1 MAGKLTAFVTET
13 DPWDAK
19 VDIASKYGNGWMR
32 LNRSGN
38 YKDTINVLPEEVKL
52 SELAKS
58 DIKNIKLEILND
70 YFGRTLITPQGNL
83 ARIIIKTHK
92 DPIWLNRKV
101 KPKFLYSIDA
111 ATGREVKDTENFK
124 PGTGFVFADDPETK
138 VRASFVEET
147 VGEGSEKVTYHGF
160 NRARYKNVKKQL
172 YPAWTCT
179 EEPGVATM
187 AFVGR
192 KGNDKVY
199 SDIVFYRVNRRQS
212 KINFVQLDGNN
223 GAISK
228 TYYSLDIIEDNTFDI
243 GGKQY
248 IAIYQPEM
256 AMIRS
261 GDGELVPLKVS
272 ATPAG
277 DYVPAPNDSLSELMY
292 NDIVTQHSLATRANI
307 NEYTPIGGELPG
319 VITTSTNFWWFDR
332 TDRISK
338 SVVDVPISK
347 VDYTPSKLG
356 LKTAQEW
363 NELDEANRL
372 YDDTPI
378 WLAEFV
384 IPMSDEL
391 AGLELNDD
399 FSGRANYPY
408 YTRRNSESKFLLR
421 IPCKPV
427 SGPISKDLNNYF
439 GFVPINDQYLEISN
453 EPHLW
458 HGPLRTS
465 AGDISRVG
473 SEAKQLKGKVTFQND
488 ALGFMGVIYRGLMNN
503 AIGARK
509 WLEWQVNLWLTT
521 YMKRPNQIFNG
532 GVSDVNCTLQT
543 TDGVVYSATIQF
555 QTKSGTST
563 KVINDFIN
571 LNTIDVIYYKNLTV
585 YRDNGFKQ
593 RDSFINSIN
602 LNNVED
608 VMKWIFRA
616 FDYTP
621 NPHRPPEQPAASA
634 NKEYWMKYIIPRL
647 QYDELY
653 MRVAVMTDGVNLRP
667 TYGYQDIP
675 LHGFAHTGLS
685 FINRIP
691 ENNPDNRKA
700 DTIYA
705 IFGNPSEPTQR
716 TEYLHIDRP
725 NYQTGNR
732 GNLNNPSG
740 YFRLPANLDAYSIV
754 GQYNFNLRNPNL
766 TYIAQGN
773 GWGFTGNADKDN
785 WYRGNLHQ
793 LVNFEPSTTARL
805 FRDKPIYTMIPW
817 ENGQVDYQYI
827 YGYLHGTI
835 VTFDYTEQRGL
846 KYLHKDSP
854 IHGSSNEVILGGYFP
869 CLSND
874 YFRGQFREDRSQPLK
889 SRFDVDSTCDIA
901 PLVRVASAS
910 PLLPHEWKPYEGN
923 VVELIDGTSSTMIEN
938 PLYDYMDSDAWF
950 NKLFD
955 NYDPYR
961 RYDSRSEYNFNKKGH
976 PITTYDH
983 HLDTITFQRGPKGLI
998 EQFSLPNQNKQDNIY
1013 NRDRRNN
1020 PRYRSILYTRQR
1032 ASMLGIGATY
1042 GAEGYPSTIDDIR
1055 GVHDSPKIEN
1065 SPQSWL
1071 ITVGLDILI
1080 EHAKRMKGTPKDLKL
1095 AFAKIFAKHGI
1106 PDSKW
1111 LSQWEQGPE
1120 VFFLRNEIWLDYF
1133 FASSKLIQHNIVATD
1148 DDHVS
1153 RVRGTSVSLGIN
1165 ETGNPVELY
1174 RELIER
1180 I

>member
-1 MAGKLTAFVTET
+1 MAGNITAYITEMNQDDRST
-13 DPWDAK
+13 
-19 VDIASKYGNGWMR
+19 DIASKYGNGWMR

-58 DIKNIKLEILND
+58 DIKDIKLDILND
-70 YFGRTLITPQGNL
+70 YFGRTLITAQGNV
-83 ARIIIKTHK
+83 ARIIIKDHPDIDHFNK
-92 DPIWLNRKV
+92 
-101 KPKFLYSIDA
+101 KPKPRFFYSIDA
-111 ATGREVKDTENFK
+111 ATGREVKDTVNFK
-124 PGTGFVFADDPETK
+124 PGSGFIFSDNPETK
-138 VRASFVEET
+138 IRASFVEET
-147 VGEGSEKVTYHGF
+147 AGEGKDKVTYYGF

-172 YPAWTCT
+172 YPAWDCT
-179 EEPGVATM
+179 RFPGMSTM
-187 AFVGR
+187 VFVSR
-192 KGNDKVY
+192 PGNPKAY
-199 SDIVFYRVNRRQS
+199 SDIIFYR
-212 KINFVQLDGNN
+212 INDDQNKVDFVQLDGNN
-223 GAISK
+223 GTISN
-228 TYYSLDIIEDNTFDI
+228 TYYSLNIEDNDAFRI
-243 GGKQY
+243 GGYRY

-256 AMIRS
+256 ALIRS
-261 GDGELVPLKVS
+261 RDGELVPLETS
-272 ATPAG
+272 AAPAG
-277 DYVPAPNDSLSELMY
+277 KFIPAPNNSLAELMY
-292 NDIVTQHSLATRANI
+292 NDIVSQHSLATRANI
-307 NEYTPIGGELPG
+307 NEYTPIGGDLPNTG
-319 VITTSTNFWWFDR
+319 NGGSIRWFHR
-332 TDRISK
+332 VGRAIPVN
-338 SVVDVPISK
+338 VVVPTSK
-347 VDYTPSKLG
+347 VNYTPSKLG

-363 NELDEANRL
+363 AELDEANRL

-378 WLAEFV
+378 WLAELV
-384 IPMSDEL
+384 IPMGDEL
-391 AGLELNDD
+391 AGLGLNDD
-399 FSGRANYPY
+399 FSGRASYPY
-408 YTRRNSESKFLLR
+408 YTRDSVESKFLLR

-427 SGPISKDLNNYF
+427 SGPISKDLDNYF

-453 EPHLW
+453 GPHLW

-488 ALGFMGVIYRGLMNN
+488 ALGFMGVIYRGLANN
-503 AIGARK
+503 SIGARK

-543 TDGVVYSATIQF
+543 ADGVVYSATIKF
-555 QTKSGTST
+555 QTKNGTST
-563 KVINDFIN
+563 KVISDFIN
-571 LNTIDVIYYKNLTV
+571 LNAVGVVYYKDLAD

-593 RDSFINSIN
+593 RDSFIGSVN
-602 LNNVED
+602 LNNTED
-608 VMKWIFRA
+608 VMKRIFRV

-621 NPHRPPEQPAASA
+621 NPHRPLDQPAVSA

-647 QYDELY
+647 QYNELY

-667 TYGYQDIP
+667 TYAYQDIP

-700 DTIYA
+700 DAIYA
-705 IFGNPSEPTQR
+705 VFGNPSEPTQR
-716 TEYLHIDRP
+716 TEYLHVGRP

-754 GQYNFNLRNPNL
+754 GQYNFNSRNPNL

-793 LVNFEPSTTARL
+793 LVNFEPSTIARL

-835 VTFDYTEQRGL
+835 IPFDYTKQRGL
-846 KYLHKDSP
+846 KYLHKNAR
-854 IHGSSNEVILGGYFP
+854 IHGASNEVILGGYFP
-869 CLSND
+869 CLSDD
-874 YFRGQFREDRSQPLK
+874 YFRGQFNEDRSQPLK
-889 SRFDVDSTCDIA
+889 LRFRVKSICDIA

-910 PLLPHEWKPYEGN
+910 PLLPHEWKPYEGD
-923 VVELIDGTSSTMIEN
+923 VVELIDGVSSTMIEN

-955 NYDPYR
+955 NYDPSG
-961 RYDSRSEYNFNKKGH
+961 RYDSRSEYDFNKKGH

-1013 NRDRRNN
+1013 NEDHRKN

-1032 ASMLGIGATY
+1032 AFVLGIGATY
-1042 GAEGYPSTIDDIR
+1042 GAEGYPSTIDDVR
-1055 GVHDSPKIEN
+1055 GLHDNSEIEN
-1065 SPQSWL
+1065 SPQTWL
-1071 ITVGLDILI
+1071 ITVGMDILI

-1095 AFAKIFAKHGI
+1095 TFAKIFAKHGI

-1111 LSQWEQGPE
+1111 LPQWEQGPE
-1120 VFFLRNEIWLDYF
+1120 VFFLQNEIWLDYF
-1133 FASSKLIQHNIVATD
+1133 FASAKLIQHDIVATD
-1148 DDHVS
+1148 DNHVS
-1153 RVRGTSVSLGIN
+1153 LVNGVSVSLGIN

-1174 RELIER
+1174 SELIER
-1180 I
+1180 M

>member
-1 MAGKLTAFVTET
+1 MARKIKAFIME
-13 DPWDAK
+13 ASGN
-19 VDIASKYGNGWMR
+19 IAGKYGNGWMR

-52 SELAKS
+52 SELAKT
-58 DIKNIKLEILND
+58 DIKDVKLDILND
-70 YFGRTLITPQGNL
+70 YFGRTVITPQGNL
-83 ARIIIKTHK
+83 ARIIIKSHEDALDKTSQ
-92 DPIWLNRKV
+92 V

-111 ATGREVKDTENFK
+111 ATGKEVKDTENFK
-124 PGTGFVFADDPETK
+124 VGSGFTFVDDPETK
-138 VRASFVEET
+138 IRASFVEET
-147 VGEGSEKVTYHGF
+147 TGEGKNKVTYHGF

-172 YPAWTCT
+172 YPTWECT
-179 EEPGVATM
+179 TN
-187 AFVGR
+187 
-192 KGNDKVY
+192 KDKPSMYFIARDENGEAYPDV
-199 SDIVFYRVNRRQS
+199 VFYRINNNQT
-212 KINFVQLDGNN
+212 KIGFVQLDGNT
-223 GAISK
+223 GTIGP
-228 TYYSLDIIEDNTFDI
+228 TYYWLDINPSDGFRVNN
-243 GGKQY
+243 GNCV
-248 IAIYQPEM
+248 AIYQPEM
-256 AMIRS
+256 AMIKS
-261 GDGELVPLKVS
+261 SDGELAKLNTSP
-272 ATPAG
+272 TPVG
-277 DYVPAPNDSLSELMY
+277 DYIPAPNDTLLELMY
-292 NDIVTQHSLATRANI
+292 NDIITQHHLATRANI
-307 NEYTPIGGELPG
+307 NEYTPIGGNNPTATING
-319 VITTSTNFWWFDR
+319 DWIWWVN
-332 TDRISK
+332 RIGTKLSN
-338 SVVDVPISK
+338 DILANISAC
-347 VDYTPSKLG
+347 DYTPSKLG

-363 NELDEANRL
+363 QELDEANRL

-378 WLAEFV
+378 WLAELV
-384 IPMSDEL
+384 IPMGYAL

-408 YTRRNSESKFLLR
+408 YTLNSAESRFLLR

-427 SGPISKDLNNYF
+427 SGPISKDLDNYF
-439 GFVPINDQYLEISN
+439 GFVPINDQYLEIAN
-453 EPHLW
+453 GPHLW

-488 ALGFMGVIYRGLMNN
+488 ALGFMGVIYRGLANN
-503 AIGARK
+503 SIGARK

-571 LNTIDVIYYKNLTV
+571 LNTIDVIYYKDLTV

-621 NPHRPPEQPAASA
+621 NPHRPSDQPAVSA

-705 IFGNPSEPTQR
+705 TFGKPNEPTQR
-716 TEYLHIDRP
+716 TEYLHTGTP
-725 NYQTGNR
+725 HYQTGNR

-846 KYLHKDSP
+846 KYLHKDSQ

-889 SRFDVDSTCDIA
+889 SRFDVNSTCDIA

-1013 NRDRRNN
+1013 NRDHRNN

-1032 ASMLGIGATY
+1032 AFMLGIGATY

-1055 GVHDSPKIEN
+1055 GVPDSPKIEN

-1111 LSQWEQGPE
+1111 LPQWEQGPE

>member
-1 MAGKLTAFVTET
+1 MAGNITAYITEYNQDDKST
-13 DPWDAK
+13 
-19 VDIASKYGNGWMR
+19 DIASKYGNGWMR

-58 DIKNIKLEILND
+58 DIKDIKLDILND
-70 YFGRTLITPQGNL
+70 YFGRTLITAQGNV
-83 ARIIIKTHK
+83 ARIIIREHPDIDQFNKK
-92 DPIWLNRKV
+92 A
-101 KPKFLYSIDA
+101 KPKFFYSVDA
-111 ATGREVKDTENFK
+111 ATGREVKDTVNFK
-124 PGTGFVFADDPETK
+124 PGSGFVFSDNPETK
-138 VRASFVEET
+138 IRASFVEET
-147 VGEGSEKVTYHGF
+147 VGVGKDKVTYYGF

-172 YPAWTCT
+172 YPTWECKRN
-179 EEPGVATM
+179 PGVDTM
-187 AFVGR
+187 VFVSR
-192 KGNDKVY
+192 KDNPKAY
-199 SDIVFYRVNRRQS
+199 PDIVFYRIDNDQTKVD
-212 KINFVQLDGNN
+212 FVQLDGNI
-223 GAISK
+223 GTISN
-228 TYYSLDIIEDNTFDI
+228 TYYSLNIESNDAFRI
-243 GGKQY
+243 GVDQY

-256 AMIRS
+256 SMIRAR
-261 GDGELVPLKVS
+261 DGELVPLEIS
-272 ATPAG
+272 ATPSG
-277 DYVPAPNDSLSELMY
+277 KFIPAPNDSLAELMY
-292 NDIVTQHSLATRANI
+292 NDIISQHNLATRANI
-307 NEYTPIGGELPG
+307 NEYTPISGDLPNTG
-319 VITTSTNFWWFDR
+319 NSGSIRWFHRAGRVIPTN
-332 TDRISK
+332 I
-338 SVVDVPISK
+338 VVPISG
-347 VDYTPSKLG
+347 VNYTPSKLG

-363 NELDEANRL
+363 QELDEANRL

-378 WLAEFV
+378 WLAELV
-384 IPMSDEL
+384 IPMGDEL

-399 FSGRANYPY
+399 FSGLANYPY
-408 YTRRNSESKFLLR
+408 YTRDNVESKFLLR

-427 SGPISKDLNNYF
+427 SGPISKDLDNYF
-439 GFVPINDQYLEISN
+439 GFVPINDQYLEIAN
-453 EPHLW
+453 GPHLW

-473 SEAKQLKGKVTFQND
+473 SEAKQLKGKMTFQND
-488 ALGFMGVIYRGLMNN
+488 ALGFMGVIYRGLTSNS
-503 AIGARK
+503 IGARK

-543 TDGVVYSATIQF
+543 TDGVVYSATIKF

-563 KVINDFIN
+563 KVISDFIN
-571 LNTIDVIYYKNLTV
+571 LNTVDVIYHKDLAN

-593 RDSFINSIN
+593 RDSFIGSVN
-602 LNNVED
+602 LNNAED
-608 VMKWIFRA
+608 VMKRIFRV
-616 FDYTP
+616 FGYTP
-621 NPHRPPEQPAASA
+621 NPYRPLDQPAISA

-647 QYDELY
+647 QYSELY

-667 TYGYQDIP
+667 TYAYQDIP
-675 LHGFAHTGLS
+675 LHGFTHTGLS

-705 IFGNPSEPTQR
+705 VFGNPAEPTQR
-716 TEYLHIDRP
+716 TEYLHVGRP
-725 NYQTGNR
+725 HYQTGNR

-766 TYIAQGN
+766 TYIAQGS

-835 VTFDYTEQRGL
+835 IPFDYTEQRGL
-846 KYLHKDSP
+846 KYLPKDAR
-854 IHGSSNEVILGGYFP
+854 IHGASNKVILGGYFP
-869 CLSND
+869 CLSDD
-874 YFRGQFREDRSQPLK
+874 YFRGQFSEDRSQPLK
-889 SRFDVDSTCDIA
+889 LRFRVKSICDIA

-923 VVELIDGTSSTMIEN
+923 VVELIDGVSSTMIEN
-938 PLYDYMDSDAWF
+938 PLYDYMDNEAWLG
-950 NKLFD
+950 KLFD
-955 NYDPYR
+955 NYDPAR
-961 RYDSRSEYNFNKKGH
+961 RYDSRSEYDFNKKGH

-983 HLDTITFQRGPKGLI
+983 HLDMITFQRGPKGLI
-998 EQFSLPNQNKQDNIY
+998 EQFSLPNQNKRDNIY
-1013 NRDRRNN
+1013 NKDRRDN
-1020 PRYRSILYTRQR
+1020 PRFRSILYTRQR
-1032 ASMLGIGATY
+1032 ASVLGIGATY

-1055 GVHDSPKIEN
+1055 GIHDNSEIEN
-1065 SPQSWL
+1065 SPQTWL
-1071 ITVGLDILI
+1071 ITVGMDILI

-1095 AFAKIFAKHGI
+1095 TFAKIFAKHGI

-1111 LSQWEQGPE
+1111 LPQWEQGPE
-1120 VFFLRNEIWLDYF
+1120 VFFLQNEIWLDYF
-1133 FASSKLIQHNIVATD
+1133 FASSKLIQHDIVATD
-1148 DDHVS
+1148 DNHASLVNG
-1153 RVRGTSVSLGIN
+1153 VSVSLSIS

-1174 RELIER
+1174 RETIDRL
-1180 I
+1180 

>member
-1 MAGKLTAFVTET
+1 MAGNITAYITEYNQDDKST
-13 DPWDAK
+13 
-19 VDIASKYGNGWMR
+19 DIASKYGNGWMR

-38 YKDTINVLPEEVKL
+38 YKDTISVLPEEVKL

-58 DIKNIKLEILND
+58 DIKDIKLDILND
-70 YFGRTLITPQGNL
+70 YFGRTLITAQGNV
-83 ARIIIKTHK
+83 ARIIIREHPDIDQFNKK
-92 DPIWLNRKV
+92 A
-101 KPKFLYSIDA
+101 KPKFFYSVDA
-111 ATGREVKDTENFK
+111 ATGREVKDTVNFK
-124 PGTGFVFADDPETK
+124 PGSGFVFSDNPETK
-138 VRASFVEET
+138 IRASFVEET
-147 VGEGSEKVTYHGF
+147 VGAGKDKVTYYGF

-172 YPAWTCT
+172 YPTWECKRN
-179 EEPGVATM
+179 PGVGTM
-187 AFVGR
+187 VFVSR
-192 KGNDKVY
+192 KDNPKAY
-199 SDIVFYRVNRRQS
+199 PDIVFYRIDNDQTKVD
-212 KINFVQLDGNN
+212 FVQLDGNT
-223 GAISK
+223 GTISN
-228 TYYSLDIIEDNTFDI
+228 TYYSLNIESNDAFRI
-243 GGKQY
+243 GVDQY

-256 AMIRS
+256 SMIRAR
-261 GDGELVPLKVS
+261 DGELVPLEIS
-272 ATPAG
+272 ATPSG
-277 DYVPAPNDSLSELMY
+277 KFIPAPNDSLAELMY
-292 NDIVTQHSLATRANI
+292 NDIIGQHNLATRANI
-307 NEYTPIGGELPG
+307 NEYTPISGDLPNTG
-319 VITTSTNFWWFDR
+319 YSGSIRWFHRAGRVIPTT
-332 TDRISK
+332 
-338 SVVDVPISK
+338 VAVPISE
-347 VDYTPSKLG
+347 VNYTPSKLG
-356 LKTAQEW
+356 LKTAEQW
-363 NELDEANRL
+363 NALDEANRL

-378 WLAEFV
+378 WLVELV
-384 IPMSDEL
+384 IPLSDEL

-453 EPHLW
+453 GPHLW

-543 TDGVVYSATIQF
+543 TDGVVYSATIKF

-563 KVINDFIN
+563 KVISDFIN
-571 LNTIDVIYYKNLTV
+571 LNTIDVIYYKDLTV

-608 VMKWIFRA
+608 VMKWIFLA

-621 NPHRPPEQPAASA
+621 NPYRPPEQPAASA

-705 IFGNPSEPTQR
+705 VFGNPSEPTQR
-716 TEYLHIDRP
+716 IEYLHVGRP

-754 GQYNFNLRNPNL
+754 GQYNFNSRNPNL

-835 VTFDYTEQRGL
+835 IPFDYTEQLGL
-846 KYLHKDSP
+846 KYLPKNAR
-854 IHGSSNEVILGGYFP
+854 IHGASNEVILGGYFP
-869 CLSND
+869 CLSDD
-874 YFRGQFREDRSQPLK
+874 YFRGQFSEDRSQPLK
-889 SRFDVDSTCDIA
+889 LRFRVKFICDIA

-923 VVELIDGTSSTMIEN
+923 VVELIDGVSSTMIEN
-938 PLYDYMDSDAWF
+938 PLYDYMDGDAWF

-955 NYDPYR
+955 NYDPSG

-1013 NRDRRNN
+1013 NKDRRNN

-1032 ASMLGIGATY
+1032 AFVLGIGATY
-1042 GAEGYPSTIDDIR
+1042 GAEGYPSTIDDVR
-1055 GVHDSPKIEN
+1055 GLRDNIEIEN
-1065 SPQSWL
+1065 SPQTWL
-1071 ITVGLDILI
+1071 ITVGMDILI

-1095 AFAKIFAKHGI
+1095 TFAKIFAKHGI

-1111 LSQWEQGPE
+1111 LPQWEQGPE
-1120 VFFLRNEIWLDYF
+1120 VFFLQNEIWLDYF
-1133 FASSKLIQHNIVATD
+1133 FASAKLIQHDIVAID
-1148 DDHVS
+1148 DNHVS
-1153 RVRGTSVSLGIN
+1153 LVNGVNVSLGIN
-1165 ETGNPVELY
+1165 ETDNPVELY
-1174 RELIER
+1174 SELIDR

>member
-1 MAGKLTAFVTET
+1 MAGNITAYITEYNQDDKST
-13 DPWDAK
+13 
-19 VDIASKYGNGWMR
+19 DIASKYGNGWMR

-58 DIKNIKLEILND
+58 DIKDIKLDILND
-70 YFGRTLITPQGNL
+70 YFGRTLITAQGNV
-83 ARIIIKTHK
+83 ARIIIREHPDIDQFNKK
-92 DPIWLNRKV
+92 A
-101 KPKFLYSIDA
+101 KPKFFYSVDA
-111 ATGREVKDTENFK
+111 ATGREVKDTANFK
-124 PGTGFVFADDPETK
+124 PGSGFVFSDNPETK
-138 VRASFVEET
+138 IRASFVEET
-147 VGEGSEKVTYHGF
+147 VGAGKDKVTYYGF

-172 YPAWTCT
+172 YPTWECKRN
-179 EEPGVATM
+179 PGVDTM
-187 AFVGR
+187 VFVSR
-192 KGNDKVY
+192 KDNPKAY
-199 SDIVFYRVNRRQS
+199 PDIVFYRIDNDQTKVDL
-212 KINFVQLDGNN
+212 VQLDGNT
-223 GAISK
+223 GTISN
-228 TYYSLDIIEDNTFDI
+228 TYYSLNIESNDAFRI
-243 GGKQY
+243 GVDQY

-256 AMIRS
+256 SMIRAR
-261 GDGELVPLKVS
+261 DGELVPLEIS
-272 ATPAG
+272 ATPSG
-277 DYVPAPNDSLSELMY
+277 KFIPAPNDSLAELMY
-292 NDIVTQHSLATRANI
+292 NDIISQHNLAIRANI
-307 NEYTPIGGELPG
+307 NEYTPISGDLPNTG
-319 VITTSTNFWWFDR
+319 NSGSIRWFHRAGRVIPTN
-332 TDRISK
+332 
-338 SVVDVPISK
+338 VVVPISG
-347 VDYTPSKLG
+347 VNYTPSKLG

-378 WLAEFV
+378 WLAELV
-384 IPMSDEL
+384 IPMGDEL

-408 YTRRNSESKFLLR
+408 YTRDSVESKFLLR

-427 SGPISKDLNNYF
+427 SGPISKDLDNYF
-439 GFVPINDQYLEISN
+439 GFVPINDQYLEIAN
-453 EPHLW
+453 GPHLW

-473 SEAKQLKGKVTFQND
+473 GEAKQLKGKVTFQND
-488 ALGFMGVIYRGLMNN
+488 ALGFMGVIYRGLANN
-503 AIGARK
+503 SIGARK

-543 TDGVVYSATIQF
+543 TDGVVYSATIKF

-563 KVINDFIN
+563 KVISDFIN
-571 LNTIDVIYYKNLTV
+571 LNAVDVVYYKDLAN

-593 RDSFINSIN
+593 RDSFIGSVN
-602 LNNVED
+602 LNNAED
-608 VMKWIFRA
+608 VMKRIFRV

-621 NPHRPPEQPAASA
+621 NPHRPLDQPAVSA

-647 QYDELY
+647 QYNELY

-667 TYGYQDIP
+667 TYAYQDIP
-675 LHGFAHTGLS
+675 LHGFTHTGLS

-705 IFGNPSEPTQR
+705 VFGNPAEPTQR
-716 TEYLHIDRP
+716 TEYLHVGRP
-725 NYQTGNR
+725 HYQTGNR

-835 VTFDYTEQRGL
+835 IPFDYTEQRGL
-846 KYLHKDSP
+846 KYLPKDAR
-854 IHGSSNEVILGGYFP
+854 IHGASNEVILGGYFP
-869 CLSND
+869 CLSDD
-874 YFRGQFREDRSQPLK
+874 YFRGQFSEDRSQPLK
-889 SRFDVDSTCDIA
+889 LRFRVKSICDIA

-923 VVELIDGTSSTMIEN
+923 VVELIDGVSSTMIEN
-938 PLYDYMDSDAWF
+938 PLYDYMDNEAWLG
-950 NKLFD
+950 KLFD
-955 NYDPYR
+955 NYDPAR
-961 RYDSRSEYNFNKKGH
+961 RYDSRSEYDFNKKGH

-998 EQFSLPNQNKQDNIY
+998 EQFSLPNQNKRDNIY
-1013 NRDRRNN
+1013 NKDRRDN
-1020 PRYRSILYTRQR
+1020 PRFRSILYTRQR
-1032 ASMLGIGATY
+1032 ASVLGIGATY

-1055 GVHDSPKIEN
+1055 GIHDNSEIEN
-1065 SPQSWL
+1065 SPQTWL
-1071 ITVGLDILI
+1071 ITVGMDILI

-1095 AFAKIFAKHGI
+1095 TFAKIFAKHGI

-1111 LSQWEQGPE
+1111 LPQWEQGPE
-1120 VFFLRNEIWLDYF
+1120 VFFLQNEIWLDYF
-1133 FASSKLIQHNIVATD
+1133 FASSKLIQHDIVATD
-1148 DDHVS
+1148 DNHASLVNG
-1153 RVRGTSVSLGIN
+1153 VSVSLGIN

-1174 RELIER
+1174 SELIER
-1180 I
+1180 M

>member
-1 MAGKLTAFVTET
+1 MARKIKAFIME
-13 DPWDAK
+13 ASGN
-19 VDIASKYGNGWMR
+19 IAGKYGNGWMR

-38 YKDTINVLPEEVKL
+38 YKDTINILPEEVKL
-52 SELAKS
+52 SELAKT
-58 DIKNIKLEILND
+58 DIKDVKLDILND
-70 YFGRTLITPQGNL
+70 YFGRTVITPQGNL
-83 ARIIIKTHK
+83 ARLIIGSHEDAFDATS
-92 DPIWLNRKV
+92 KV

-111 ATGREVKDTENFK
+111 ATGKEVKDTENFK
-124 PGTGFVFADDPETK
+124 IGSGFTFVDDSETK
-138 VRASFVEET
+138 ISASFVEET
-147 VGEGSEKVTYHGF
+147 TGEGKDKVTYHGF

-172 YPAWTCT
+172 YPTWECT
-179 EEPGVATM
+179 TN
-187 AFVGR
+187 
-192 KGNDKVY
+192 KDKPSMYFIARDRNGEAYPDV
-199 SDIVFYRVNRRQS
+199 VFYRVNIGQN
-212 KINFVQLDGNN
+212 KIGFVQLDGNT
-223 GAISK
+223 GTISP
-228 TYYSLDIIEDNTFDI
+228 TYYWLDINPGDGFRVDGVNCV
-243 GGKQY
+243 
-248 IAIYQPEM
+248 AIYQPEM
-256 AMIRS
+256 AMIKS
-261 GDGELVPLKVS
+261 SDGELVKLNTSP
-272 ATPAG
+272 TPVG
-277 DYVPAPNDSLSELMY
+277 DYIPAPNDALLELMY
-292 NDIVTQHSLATRANI
+292 NDIITQHHLATRVNI
-307 NEYTPIGGELPG
+307 NEYTPIGGSNPTATING
-319 VITTSTNFWWFDR
+319 DWIWWVS
-332 TDRISK
+332 RIGTK
-338 SVVDVPISK
+338 LANWILANISAC
-347 VDYTPSKLG
+347 DYTPSKLG

-363 NELDEANRL
+363 AELDEANRL

-378 WLAEFV
+378 WLAELV
-384 IPMSDEL
+384 IPMGDEL
-391 AGLELNDD
+391 AGLESNDD

-408 YTRRNSESKFLLR
+408 YTRDSVESKFLLR

-427 SGPISKDLNNYF
+427 SGPISKDLDNYF
-439 GFVPINDQYLEISN
+439 GFVPINDQYLEIAN
-453 EPHLW
+453 GPHLW
-458 HGPLRTS
+458 HGPLRTN

-488 ALGFMGVIYRGLMNN
+488 ALGFMGVIYRGLVNN
-503 AIGARK
+503 SIGARK

-543 TDGVVYSATIQF
+543 TDGVVYSATIKF

-563 KVINDFIN
+563 KVISDFIN
-571 LNTIDVIYYKNLTV
+571 LNAVGVVYYKDLAD

-593 RDSFINSIN
+593 RDSFIGSVN
-602 LNNVED
+602 LNNAED
-608 VMKWIFRA
+608 VMKRIFRV

-621 NPHRPPEQPAASA
+621 NPYRPLDQPAISA

-647 QYDELY
+647 QYNELY

-667 TYGYQDIP
+667 TYAYQDIP
-675 LHGFAHTGLS
+675 LHGFAHAGLS

-705 IFGNPSEPTQR
+705 VFGNPAEPTQR
-716 TEYLHIDRP
+716 TEYLHVGRP
-725 NYQTGNR
+725 HYQTGNR

-835 VTFDYTEQRGL
+835 IPFDYTEQRGL
-846 KYLHKDSP
+846 KYLHKNAG
-854 IHGSSNEVILGGYFP
+854 IHGASNEVILGGYFP
-869 CLSND
+869 CLSDD
-874 YFRGQFREDRSQPLK
+874 YFRGQFNEDRSQPLK
-889 SRFDVDSTCDIA
+889 LRFRVKSICDIA

-923 VVELIDGTSSTMIEN
+923 VVELIDGVSSTMIEN
-938 PLYDYMDSDAWF
+938 PLYDYMDNDAWF

-955 NYDPYR
+955 NYDPSG

-998 EQFSLPNQNKQDNIY
+998 EQFSLPNQNKRDNIY
-1013 NRDRRNN
+1013 NKDHRNN

-1032 ASMLGIGATY
+1032 AFVLGIGATY
-1042 GAEGYPSTIDDIR
+1042 GAEGYPSATDDIR
-1055 GVHDSPKIEN
+1055 GIRDNSEIEN
-1065 SPQSWL
+1065 SPQTWL
-1071 ITVGLDILI
+1071 ITVGMDILI

-1095 AFAKIFAKHGI
+1095 TFAKIFAKHGI

-1111 LSQWEQGPE
+1111 LPQWEQGPE
-1120 VFFLRNEIWLDYF
+1120 VFFLQNEIWLDYF
-1133 FASSKLIQHNIVATD
+1133 FASAKLIRHDIVATD
-1148 DDHVS
+1148 DNHVS
-1153 RVRGTSVSLGIN
+1153 LVNGVSVSLGIN

-1174 RELIER
+1174 SELIER
-1180 I
+1180 M

>member
-58 DIKNIKLEILND
+58 DIKDIKLDILND

-92 DPIWLNRKV
+92 DPTWLNRKV

-223 GAISK
+223 GTISK
-228 TYYSLDIIEDNTFDI
+228 TYYSLNIVEDNTFDI

-261 GDGELVPLKVS
+261 GDGELVPLEVS

-277 DYVPAPNDSLSELMY
+277 DYIPAPNDSLSELMY

-319 VITTSTNFWWFDR
+319 VITTATSFWWFDR

-356 LKTAQEW
+356 LKTAPEWQEL
-363 NELDEANRL
+363 EEANSL

-378 WLAEFV
+378 WLAEFI
-384 IPMSDEL
+384 IPLNRDIADLYEYDE
-391 AGLELNDD
+391 
-399 FSGRANYPY
+399 FSGVRNVRY
-408 YTRRNSESKFLLR
+408 YTLPNSESEFLLR

-439 GFVPINDQYLEISN
+439 GFVPINDQYLEIAN
-453 EPHLW
+453 GPHLW
-458 HGPLRTS
+458 HGPLRTT
-465 AGDISRVG
+465 AGEISRVG
-473 SEAKQLKGKVTFQND
+473 SEAKQLKGKVTFEGD
-488 ALGFMGVIYRGLMNN
+488 ALGFMGVIYRGLVNN
-503 AIGARK
+503 TINARK

-521 YMKRPNQIFNG
+521 YAQRKNNNYYG
-532 GVSDVNCTLQT
+532 GISDVNCKLSTS
-543 TDGVVYSATIQF
+543 DGVSYSANIDY
-555 QTKSGTST
+555 GTGGRTGT
-563 KVINDFIN
+563 KVINNFIN
-571 LNTIDVIYYKNLTV
+571 LDKIKVVYHKDMAA
-585 YRDNGFKQ
+585 YRDNVFKQ
-593 RDSFINSIN
+593 RDAFIGTVN
-602 LNNVED
+602 LNNVNEVANAINSIGGIVTKD
-608 VMKWIFRA
+608 DRNV
-616 FDYTP
+616 P
-621 NPHRPPEQPAASA
+621 NQ
-634 NKEYWMKYIIPRL
+634 EYWMKYVVPRL
-647 QYDELY
+647 KYTEIY
-653 MRVAVMTDGVNLRP
+653 MRVGVMTDGENLRP
-667 TYGYQDIP
+667 TYAFQDIP
-675 LHGFAHTGLS
+675 LHGFLHTGLS
-685 FINRIP
+685 FMNRIP
-691 ENNPDNRKA
+691 VNNPDNRRA
-700 DTIYA
+700 DTIYK
-705 IFGNPSEPTQR
+705 IFGVDGVPSQR
-716 TEYLHIDRP
+716 TEYLHVSTP
-725 NYQTGNR
+725 NYLAGNR
-732 GNLNNPSG
+732 GSDNVPLG
-740 YFRLPANLDAYSIV
+740 HFRLPANLNANSIV
-754 GQYNFNLRNPNL
+754 SRYNFDSRNPNA
-766 TYIAQGN
+766 TYLAQGD
-773 GWGFTGNADKDN
+773 GFGFTGNADKGN
-785 WYRGNLHQ
+785 WHRGNLHS
-793 LVNFEPSTTARL
+793 LVNFEPSPTARL

-827 YGYLHGTI
+827 RGYLHGTI
-835 VTFDYTEQRGL
+835 
-846 KYLHKDSP
+846 KDISYMFHEYIP
-854 IHGSSNEVILGGYFP
+854 NSRSVRANNADDIILGGYFP
-869 CLSND
+869 CLSAN
-874 YFRGQFREDRSQPLK
+874 YFKLNYNVDNSAPPPLRHSVK
-889 SRFDVDSTCDIA
+889 GLCDIA
-901 PLVRVASAS
+901 PLVRAASLS

-923 VVELIDGTSSTMIEN
+923 VSELIDGASSTMIEN
-938 PLYDYMDSDAWF
+938 PLYDYTSMKAWYDKAFDSYYHFGGWGDGLPYKF
-950 NKLFD
+950 NTKD
-955 NYDPYR
+955 
-961 RYDSRSEYNFNKKGH
+961 H

-983 HLDTITFQRGPKGLI
+983 HLDAIVLADGPRSLLN
-998 EQFSLPNQNKQDNIY
+998 QFRLPNQNRRESIY
-1013 NRDRRNN
+1013 TKELENN
-1020 PRYRSILYTRQR
+1020 PRYRSILYTRRR
-1032 ASMLGIGATY
+1032 AVKLGIGETY
-1042 GAEGYPSTIDDIR
+1042 GTMFEPHTVNELTNVGDFPNIQ
-1055 GVHDSPKIEN
+1055 N

-1071 ITVGLDILI
+1071 ITAGLDILI
-1080 EHAKRMKGTPKDLKL
+1080 EHAKRVKGTPKDLKS

-1111 LSQWEQGPE
+1111 LPDWEQGPE
-1120 VFFLRNEIWLDYF
+1120 VFFLQNDIWLEYF
-1133 FASSKLIQHNIVATD
+1133 FASSKLIRGNLRYEEDKWSAVVTGYLVERGVNIED
-1148 DDHVS
+1148 
-1153 RVRGTSVSLGIN
+1153 
-1165 ETGNPVELY
+1165 NPVGQNKEEIIRL
-1174 RELIER
+1174 
-1180 I
+1180 

>member
-1 MAGKLTAFVTET
+1 MAGKITAYITEDDGYGNST
-13 DPWDAK
+13 N
-19 VDIASKYGNGWMR
+19 IASKYGNNWMR

-38 YKDTINVLPEEVKL
+38 YKDTINALPEEVKL

-58 DIKNIKLEILND
+58 DIKDIKLDILND
-70 YFGRTLITPQGNL
+70 YFGRTLITAQGNV
-83 ARIIIKTHK
+83 ARVIIKNHS
-92 DPIWLNRKV
+92 DMSWLRRAV
-101 KPKFLYSIDA
+101 KPKFFYSIDA
-111 ATGREVKDTENFK
+111 ATGKEVKDTENFK
-124 PGTGFVFADDPETK
+124 PGRGFSFVDNPETK
-138 VRASFVEET
+138 IRASFVEET
-147 VGEGSEKVTYHGF
+147 VGEGQNKVTYHGF

-172 YPAWTCT
+172 YPAWQCT
-179 EEPGVATM
+179 VEPGIATM
-187 AFVGR
+187 VFVSR
-192 KGNDKVY
+192 KGNPKAY
-199 SDIVFYRVNRRQS
+199 SDIVFYRVNNHQP
-212 KINFVQLDGNN
+212 KANFVQLDGNT
-223 GAISK
+223 GTISN
-228 TYYSLDIIEDNTFDI
+228 TYYSIDINSDLTFGID
-243 GGKQY
+243 GKQY

-256 AMIRS
+256 ALIRS
-261 GDGELVPLKVS
+261 GDGELLPLEAS
-272 ATPAG
+272 PTPAG
-277 DYVPAPNDSLSELMY
+277 DYIPAPNDTLTELMY
-292 NDIVTQHSLATRANI
+292 NDILNQHHLATRVNI
-307 NEYTPIGGELPG
+307 NEYTPIGGELPDTG
-319 VITTSTNFWWFDR
+319 GDNTSFWWFDR
-332 TDRISK
+332 
-338 SVVDVPISK
+338 VDKIAKLTVTVPLSK

-363 NELDEANRL
+363 AELDEANRL

-378 WLAEFV
+378 WLAELV
-384 IPMSDEL
+384 IPMGDEL

-408 YTRRNSESKFLLR
+408 YTRDSVESKFLLR

-427 SGPISKDLNNYF
+427 SGPISKDLDNYF
-439 GFVPINDQYLEISN
+439 GFVPINDQYLEIAN
-453 EPHLW
+453 GPHLW

-488 ALGFMGVIYRGLMNN
+488 ALGFMGVIYRGLANN

-543 TDGVVYSATIQF
+543 TDGVVYSATIKF

-563 KVINDFIN
+563 KVISDFIN
-571 LNTIDVIYYKNLTV
+571 LNAVGVVYYKDLAD

-593 RDSFINSIN
+593 RDSFIGSVN
-602 LNNVED
+602 LNNTED
-608 VMKWIFRA
+608 VMKRIFRV

-621 NPHRPPEQPAASA
+621 NTHRPLDQPAVSA

-647 QYDELY
+647 QYNELY

-667 TYGYQDIP
+667 TYAYQDIP

-705 IFGNPSEPTQR
+705 VFGNPSEPTQR
-716 TEYLHIDRP
+716 TEYLHVDRP
-725 NYQTGNR
+725 HYQTGNR

-835 VTFDYTEQRGL
+835 IPFDYTEQRGL
-846 KYLHKDSP
+846 KYLPKNAR
-854 IHGSSNEVILGGYFP
+854 IHGASNEVILGGYFP
-869 CLSND
+869 CLSDD
-874 YFRGQFREDRSQPLK
+874 YFRGQFSEDRSQPLK
-889 SRFDVDSTCDIA
+889 LRFRVKSICDIA

-910 PLLPHEWKPYEGN
+910 PLLPHEWKPYEGD
-923 VVELIDGTSSTMIEN
+923 VVELIDGVSSTMIEN

-955 NYDPYR
+955 NYDPSG
-961 RYDSRSEYNFNKKGH
+961 RYDSRSEYDFNKKGH

-1013 NRDRRNN
+1013 NKDHRNN

-1032 ASMLGIGATY
+1032 AFVLGIGATY
-1042 GAEGYPSTIDDIR
+1042 GAEGYPSTIDDVR
-1055 GVHDSPKIEN
+1055 GIHDNSEIEN
-1065 SPQSWL
+1065 SPQTWL
-1071 ITVGLDILI
+1071 ITVGMDILI

-1095 AFAKIFAKHGI
+1095 TFAKIFAKHGI

-1111 LSQWEQGPE
+1111 LPQWEQGPE
-1120 VFFLRNEIWLDYF
+1120 VFFLQNEIWLDYF
-1133 FASSKLIQHNIVATD
+1133 FASAKLIQHDIVATD
-1148 DDHVS
+1148 DDHASLVNG
-1153 RVRGTSVSLGIN
+1153 VSVSLGIN

-1174 RELIER
+1174 SELIER
-1180 I
+1180 M

>member
-58 DIKNIKLEILND
+58 DIKDIKLEILND

-124 PGTGFVFADDPETK
+124 PGAGFVFADDPETK

-199 SDIVFYRVNRRQS
+199 SDIVFYRVNRHQS

-223 GAISK
+223 GTISK
-228 TYYSLDIIEDNTFDI
+228 TYYSLDIIENYTFDI

-261 GDGELVPLKVS
+261 GDGELVPLEVS

-277 DYVPAPNDSLSELMY
+277 DYIPAPNDSLSELMY

-319 VITTSTNFWWFDR
+319 VITTATSFWWFDR

-378 WLAEFV
+378 WLAELV
-384 IPMSDEL
+384 IPLGDGVYDLFDNNELGGSSNDPYFSRMDVLNSSD
-391 AGLELNDD
+391 A
-399 FSGRANYPY
+399 
-408 YTRRNSESKFLLR
+408 LLR

-439 GFVPINDQYLEISN
+439 GFVPINDQYLEIAN
-453 EPHLW
+453 GPHLW
-458 HGPLRTS
+458 HGPLRTN
-465 AGDISRVG
+465 AGDISRLAN
-473 SEAKQLKGKVTFQND
+473 EAKQLKGKVTFQND
-488 ALGFMGVIYRGLMNN
+488 ALGFMGVIYRGLVNN
-503 AIGARK
+503 SIGARK
-509 WLEWQVNLWLTT
+509 WLEWQVNLWLAT
-521 YMKRPNQIFNG
+521 YMGRRNNISNG
-532 GVSDVNCTLQT
+532 GISDVNCTLQT
-543 TDGVVYSATIQF
+543 TDGVVYNATF
-555 QTKSGTST
+555 KFSTRSGNGTKI
-563 KVINDFIN
+563 VNNFIN
-571 LNTIDVIYYKNLTV
+571 LNTINVIYHKDMAA

-593 RDSFINSIN
+593 RDGFINSMN
-602 LNNVED
+602 LNNVGEIAY
-608 VMKWIFRA
+608 WLEYAWGFRLSPN
-616 FDYTP
+616 DTP
-621 NPHRPPEQPAASA
+621 
-634 NKEYWMKYIIPRL
+634 NKEYWMKYIIPRINFRDL
-647 QYDELY
+647 W
-653 MRVAVMTDGVNLRP
+653 MRVAVMIDGVNLKP
-667 TYGYQDIP
+667 TYAYQDIP
-675 LHGFAHTGLS
+675 LHGFIHTGLS
-685 FINRIP
+685 FLNRIP
-691 ENNPDNRKA
+691 ENNPDNRKSNTVYKMF
-700 DTIYA
+700 D
-705 IFGNPSEPTQR
+705 NNVDPTQR
-716 TEYLHIDRP
+716 SEYLHLGGPDYL
-725 NYQTGNR
+725 NGNR
-732 GNLNNPSG
+732 GNLNNPVG
-740 YFRLPANLDAYSIV
+740 YFRLPANTEVQSIV
-754 GQYNFNLRNPNL
+754 SRYNFDPRNTNA
-766 TYIAQGN
+766 TYITQGD
-773 GWGFTGNADKDN
+773 GWGYTGNTDRDN
-785 WYRGNLHQ
+785 WHRGNLHQ
-793 LVNFEPSTTARL
+793 LVNFEPAASARL

-827 YGYLHGTI
+827 RGYLHGRVSYSNSGI
-835 VTFDYTEQRGL
+835 VGKLSYRNNSDKTSGQNTRHD
-846 KYLHKDSP
+846 
-854 IHGSSNEVILGGYFP
+854 VILGGYFP
-869 CLSND
+869 CLAGN
-874 YFRGQFREDRSQPLK
+874 YFKNRYSY
-889 SRFDVDSTCDIA
+889 DVGAPPELRQSIRAECDVT
-901 PLVRVASAS
+901 PLVRVISQS
-910 PLLPHEWKPYEGN
+910 PLVPHEWKPYEGN
-923 VVELIDGTSSTMIEN
+923 VAELIDGASSAMIEN
-938 PLYDYMDSDAWF
+938 PLYDYMDEGAWYR
-950 NKLFD
+950 KVFD
-955 NYDPYR
+955 GYTGSVVPTIPYG
-961 RYDSRSEYNFNKKGH
+961 YSFNKKGH

-983 HLDTITFQRGPKGLI
+983 HIDTITLQDGTVGLI
-998 EQFSLPNQNKQDNIY
+998 NQFILPNYNRVDNIY
-1013 NRDRRNN
+1013 NPNKQNN
-1020 PRYRSILYTRQR
+1020 PRYRSILYTRRR
-1032 ASMLGIGATY
+1032 AVVLGIGKTY
-1042 GAEGYPSTIDDIR
+1042 GADFDPMTVDDLR
-1055 GVHDSPKIEN
+1055 GVNNTPQIEN

-1080 EHAKRMKGTPKDLKL
+1080 EHAKRTKGTPKDLKY

-1133 FASSKLIQHNIVATD
+1133 FAASKLVPKNIITNGNYA
-1148 DDHVS
+1148 S
-1153 RVRGTSVSLGIN
+1153 YISSVNVELGIN
-1165 ETGNPVELY
+1165 ITSDPRDLY
-1174 RELIER
+1174 HEYMDTL
-1180 I
+1180 

>member
-1 MAGKLTAFVTET
+1 MARKIKAFIME
-13 DPWDAK
+13 ASGN
-19 VDIASKYGNGWMR
+19 IAGKYGNGWMR

-52 SELAKS
+52 SELAKT
-58 DIKNIKLEILND
+58 DIKDVKLDILND
-70 YFGRTLITPQGNL
+70 YFGRTVITPQGNL
-83 ARIIIKTHK
+83 ARIIIKSHEDALDATSQ
-92 DPIWLNRKV
+92 V

-111 ATGREVKDTENFK
+111 ATGKEVKDTENFK
-124 PGTGFVFADDPETK
+124 VGSGFTFVDDPETK
-138 VRASFVEET
+138 IRASFVEET
-147 VGEGSEKVTYHGF
+147 TGEGRDKVTYHGF

-172 YPAWTCT
+172 YPTWECT
-179 EEPGVATM
+179 TNKDKPSMYFVARDRNGE
-187 AFVGR
+187 AYPDV
-192 KGNDKVY
+192 
-199 SDIVFYRVNRRQS
+199 VFYRINNNQT
-212 KINFVQLDGNN
+212 KIGFVQLDGNT
-223 GAISK
+223 GTIGP
-228 TYYSLDIIEDNTFDI
+228 TYYWLDINPSDGFRVNNDNCV
-243 GGKQY
+243 
-248 IAIYQPEM
+248 AIYQPEM
-256 AMIRS
+256 AMIKS
-261 GDGELVPLKVS
+261 SDGELVKLNTSP
-272 ATPAG
+272 TPVG
-277 DYVPAPNDSLSELMY
+277 DYIPAPNDTLLELMY
-292 NDIVTQHSLATRANI
+292 NDIITQHHLATRANI
-307 NEYTPIGGELPG
+307 NEYTPIGGNNPTATING
-319 VITTSTNFWWFDR
+319 GWIWWVNRIGTTLSNDILAN
-332 TDRISK
+332 ISAC
-338 SVVDVPISK
+338 
-347 VDYTPSKLG
+347 DYTPSKLG

-384 IPMSDEL
+384 IPMSDKL

-399 FSGRANYPY
+399 FSGLANYPY

-453 EPHLW
+453 GPHLW

-571 LNTIDVIYYKNLTV
+571 LNTIDVIYYKDLTV

-621 NPHRPPEQPAASA
+621 NPHRPLDQPAVSA

-647 QYDELY
+647 QYNELY

-835 VTFDYTEQRGL
+835 IPFDYTEQRRLG
-846 KYLHKDSP
+846 YLHKNTT
-854 IHGSSNEVILGGYFP
+854 IHGTSNEVILGGYFP
-869 CLSND
+869 CLSDD
-874 YFRGQFREDRSQPLK
+874 YFRGQFSEDRSQPLK
-889 SRFDVDSTCDIA
+889 LRFGVKTICDIA

-938 PLYDYMDSDAWF
+938 PLYDYMDSDAWL
-950 NKLFD
+950 NRLFD
-955 NYDPYR
+955 NYDPAG

-1013 NRDRRNN
+1013 NKDHRNN

-1032 ASMLGIGATY
+1032 ASVLGIGATY
-1042 GAEGYPSTIDDIR
+1042 GAEGYPSTVDDLR
-1055 GVHDSPKIEN
+1055 GIHDNPEIEN
-1065 SPQSWL
+1065 SPQTWL
-1071 ITVGLDILI
+1071 ITVGMDILI

-1095 AFAKIFAKHGI
+1095 TFAKIFAKHGI

-1111 LSQWEQGPE
+1111 LPQWEQGPE
-1120 VFFLRNEIWLDYF
+1120 VFFLQNEIWLDYF
-1133 FASSKLIQHNIVATD
+1133 FASSKLIQHDIIATD
-1148 DDHVS
+1148 DNHVS
-1153 RVRGTSVSLGIN
+1153 LVRGENVSLGIN

-1174 RELIER
+1174 RKLIER

>member
-1 MAGKLTAFVTET
+1 MAGNITAYITEYNQDDKST
-13 DPWDAK
+13 
-19 VDIASKYGNGWMR
+19 DIASKYGNGWMR

-58 DIKNIKLEILND
+58 DIKDIKLDILND
-70 YFGRTLITPQGNL
+70 YFGRTLITAQGNV
-83 ARIIIKTHK
+83 ARIIIREHPDIDQFNKK
-92 DPIWLNRKV
+92 A
-101 KPKFLYSIDA
+101 KPKFFYSVDA
-111 ATGREVKDTENFK
+111 ATGREIKDTANFK
-124 PGTGFVFADDPETK
+124 PGSGFVFSDNPETK
-138 VRASFVEET
+138 IRASFVEET
-147 VGEGSEKVTYHGF
+147 VGVGKDKVTYYGF

-172 YPAWTCT
+172 YPTWECKRN
-179 EEPGVATM
+179 PGVDTM
-187 AFVGR
+187 VFVSR
-192 KGNDKVY
+192 KDNPKAY
-199 SDIVFYRVNRRQS
+199 PDIVFYRIDNDQTKVD
-212 KINFVQLDGNN
+212 FVQLDGNT
-223 GAISK
+223 GTISN
-228 TYYSLDIIEDNTFDI
+228 TYYSLNIESNDAFRI
-243 GGKQY
+243 GVDQY

-256 AMIRS
+256 SMIRAR
-261 GDGELVPLKVS
+261 DGELVPLEIS
-272 ATPAG
+272 ATSSG
-277 DYVPAPNDSLSELMY
+277 KFIPAPNDSLAGLMY
-292 NDIVTQHSLATRANI
+292 NDIISQHNLATRANI
-307 NEYTPIGGELPG
+307 NEYTPISGDLPNTG
-319 VITTSTNFWWFDR
+319 NNESIRWFHRAGRVIPTN
-332 TDRISK
+332 
-338 SVVDVPISK
+338 VVVPISK
-347 VDYTPSKLG
+347 VNYTPSKLG

-363 NELDEANRL
+363 AELDEANRL

-378 WLAEFV
+378 WLAELV
-384 IPMSDEL
+384 IPMGDEL

-408 YTRRNSESKFLLR
+408 YTRDSVESKFLLR

-427 SGPISKDLNNYF
+427 SGPISKDLDNYF
-439 GFVPINDQYLEISN
+439 GFVPINDQYLEIAN
-453 EPHLW
+453 GPHLW

-488 ALGFMGVIYRGLMNN
+488 ALGFMGVIYRGLTNN
-503 AIGARK
+503 SIGARK

-543 TDGVVYSATIQF
+543 TDGVVYSATIKF

-563 KVINDFIN
+563 KVISDFIN
-571 LNTIDVIYYKNLTV
+571 LNAVGVVYYKDLAD

-593 RDSFINSIN
+593 RDSFIGSVN
-602 LNNVED
+602 LNNAED
-608 VMKWIFRA
+608 VMKRIFRV

-621 NPHRPPEQPAASA
+621 NPHRPLDQPAVSA

-647 QYDELY
+647 QYNELY

-667 TYGYQDIP
+667 TYAYQDIP

-705 IFGNPSEPTQR
+705 AFGDPSEPTQR
-716 TEYLHIDRP
+716 TEYLHTGRP
-725 NYQTGNR
+725 HYQTGNR

-805 FRDKPIYTMIPW
+805 FRDKPIYTMISW

-835 VTFDYTEQRGL
+835 IPFDYTEQRGL
-846 KYLHKDSP
+846 KYLPKNAR
-854 IHGSSNEVILGGYFP
+854 IHGASNEVILGGYFP
-869 CLSND
+869 CLSDD
-874 YFRGQFREDRSQPLK
+874 YFRGQFSEDRSQPLK
-889 SRFDVDSTCDIA
+889 LRFRVKSICDIA

-910 PLLPHEWKPYEGN
+910 PLLPHEWKPYEGD
-923 VVELIDGTSSTMIEN
+923 VVELIDGVSSTMIEN

-955 NYDPYR
+955 NYDPSG

-1013 NRDRRNN
+1013 NKDHRNN

-1032 ASMLGIGATY
+1032 AFVLGIGATY
-1042 GAEGYPSTIDDIR
+1042 GAEGYPSTIDDVR
-1055 GVHDSPKIEN
+1055 GLHDNIEIEN
-1065 SPQSWL
+1065 SPQTWL
-1071 ITVGLDILI
+1071 ITVGMDILI

-1095 AFAKIFAKHGI
+1095 TFAKIFAKHGI

-1111 LSQWEQGPE
+1111 LPQWEQGPE
-1120 VFFLRNEIWLDYF
+1120 VFFLQNEIWLDYF
-1133 FASSKLIQHNIVATD
+1133 FASSKLIQHDIVGTENYA
-1148 DDHVS
+1148 S
-1153 RVRGTSVSLGIN
+1153 LVRGRNVFLSIN

-1174 RELIER
+1174 REMIER
-1180 I
+1180 L

>member
-1 MAGKLTAFVTET
+1 MAGNITAYITEYNQDDKST
-13 DPWDAK
+13 
-19 VDIASKYGNGWMR
+19 DIASKYGNGWMR

-58 DIKNIKLEILND
+58 DIKDIKLDILND
-70 YFGRTLITPQGNL
+70 YFGRTLITAQGNV
-83 ARIIIKTHK
+83 ARIIIREHPDIDQFNKK
-92 DPIWLNRKV
+92 A
-101 KPKFLYSIDA
+101 KPKFFYSVDA
-111 ATGREVKDTENFK
+111 VTGREVKDTVNFK
-124 PGTGFVFADDPETK
+124 PGSGFVFSDNPETK
-138 VRASFVEET
+138 IRASFVEET
-147 VGEGSEKVTYHGF
+147 VGAGKDKVTYYGF

-172 YPAWTCT
+172 YPTWECKRN
-179 EEPGVATM
+179 PGVDTM
-187 AFVGR
+187 VFVSR
-192 KGNDKVY
+192 KDNPKAY
-199 SDIVFYRVNRRQS
+199 PDIVFYRIDNDQTKVD
-212 KINFVQLDGNN
+212 FVQLDGNT
-223 GAISK
+223 GTISN
-228 TYYSLDIIEDNTFDI
+228 TYYSLNIESNDAFRI
-243 GGKQY
+243 GVDQY

-256 AMIRS
+256 SMIRAR
-261 GDGELVPLKVS
+261 DGELVPLEIS
-272 ATPAG
+272 ATPSG
-277 DYVPAPNDSLSELMY
+277 KFIPAPNDSLAELMY
-292 NDIVTQHSLATRANI
+292 NDIISQHNLATRANI
-307 NEYTPIGGELPG
+307 NEYTPIGGDLPNTG
-319 VITTSTNFWWFDR
+319 NSGSIRWFHRAGRVIPTN
-332 TDRISK
+332 
-338 SVVDVPISK
+338 VVVPISG
-347 VDYTPSKLG
+347 VNYTPSKLG

-378 WLAEFV
+378 WLTELV

-453 EPHLW
+453 GPHLW

-465 AGDISRVG
+465 ADDISRVG

-543 TDGVVYSATIQF
+543 TDGVVYSATIKF

-571 LNTIDVIYYKNLTV
+571 LNTIDVIYYKDLTV

-616 FDYTP
+616 FDYIP
-621 NPHRPPEQPAASA
+621 NPHRPSDQPAVSA

-793 LVNFEPSTTARL
+793 LVNFEPTTTARL

-889 SRFDVDSTCDIA
+889 SRFDVNSTCDIA

-961 RYDSRSEYNFNKKGH
+961 RYDGRSEYNFNKKGH

-1042 GAEGYPSTIDDIR
+1042 GAEGYPSTIEDIR

-1111 LSQWEQGPE
+1111 LPQWEQGPE

-1174 RELIER
+1174 SELIER